1 MADAPPDSNGSNID
15 QSTSLTAPLPMRHV
29 GACDSYTSD
38 NNGPC
43 DYTSPVGSSSLGI
56 STAYESIF
64 VTMMDPQDFIRLSI
78 GSLGIRIPMA
88 ASKPM
93 KGATHATS
101 TSIYCCQIRL
111 RGFPIQTAQIP
122 LISSSEPNPDPQN
135 NPIIFYLGKS
145 DVKALMASSCFH
157 TSQPFLEVVVF
168 LGRKKGS
175 NCSVTSKKQQ
185 LGTFKVEV
193 SPEWGEGKPPLIHNG
208 WIEIGKQKQLGG
220 RQGPELHLRVKLDS
234 DPRYVFLFED
244 ETMLSPQIV
253 QVHGSIKQPVFSCKF
268 SRERRACQLDPLGT
282 YWSNSND
289 DETQDIEQ
297 RRERKGWKVMIHDLS
312 GSAAAAAFQ
321 CNTAFVALPQGSTG
335 RSRQNPGAGSL
346 SPGRDPPLAA
356 SAAAGIR
363 MGPSR
368 RPGERPGSR
377 RLPVCLRLFLLPEGQ
392 EGGVLVSEVLVSAGK
407 GGEFLIDMDR
417 QAPAGTPVHCPPGT
431 TVEETGGFVMS
442 CRVQGEGKRSKP
454 VVQLAMRHVMCVE
467 DAAIFMALAGAVD
480 LSIEA
485 CRPFTKKMK
494 KGIRSSLLS

>member
-1 MADAPPDSNGSNID
+1 
-15 QSTSLTAPLPMRHV
+15 
-29 GACDSYTSD
+29 
-38 NNGPC
+38 
-43 DYTSPVGSSSLGI
+43 
-56 STAYESIF
+56 
-64 VTMMDPQDFIRLSI
+64 MMDPQDFIRLSI

-321 CNTAFVALPQGSTG
+321 CNTAFVASSGFDRSLASKPWCWLIVPWPRPPAGSVRSSWHPDGAVSKAWREAWLPQT
-335 RSRQNPGAGSL
+335 
-346 SPGRDPPLAA
+346 
-356 SAAAGIR
+356 
-363 MGPSR
+363 
-368 RPGERPGSR
+368 
-377 RLPVCLRLFLLPEGQ
+377 PVCLRLFLLPEGQ